1 MKLIRSISIVLLA
14 LGVSGALF
22 AQAGN
27 AAPKKKRVLA
37 IGQVKGF
44 QHDSVSHALATLWK
58 MGQETGLYDTY
69 IRTDCQLIT
78 KKKLTGN
85 AKNLDFFDAVAFYT
99 TGELDMDDSQKADL
113 LAFVKQDGKGFI
125 GVHSAP
131 DTFYKWPE
139 YGEMVGGYFDGHPW
153 NTFQA
158 PVLIEDPNSPMT
170 KHFAGKEFTILDEI
184 YQAKNYSRSDVRVL
198 MRLNEDKL
206 DLTSE
211 KIVPKLKRTDKDW
224 AVTWIKNYGK
234 GRVFYSTLG
243 HTVEVWENKD
253 IQKMY
258 LEGVKW
264 ALGMTQADATPR
276 PKPAK

>member
-1 MKLIRSISIVLLA
+1 MKLIRRFSIVLLA

-22 AQAGN
+22 AQADN
-27 AAPKKKRVLA
+27 APKKKRVLA

-44 QHDSVSHALATLWK
+44 QHDSVTHALATLWK

-139 YGEMVGGYFDGHPW
+139 YGEMIGGYFDGHPW
-153 NTFQA
+153 NTFKA

-211 KIVPKLKRTDKDW
+211 KVVPKLKRTDKDW

-243 HTVEVWENKD
+243 HTIEAWENKD

-258 LEGVKW
+258 LEGVQW
-264 ALGMTQADATPR
+264 TLGLTQADATPR

>member
-243 HTVEVWENKD
+243 HTIEVWENKD

-264 ALGMTQADATPR
+264 ALGMTHADATPR